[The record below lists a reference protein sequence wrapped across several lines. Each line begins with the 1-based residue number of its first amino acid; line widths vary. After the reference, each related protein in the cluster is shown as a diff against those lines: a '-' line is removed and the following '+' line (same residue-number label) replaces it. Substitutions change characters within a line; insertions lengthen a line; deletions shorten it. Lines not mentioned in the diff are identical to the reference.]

1 MGIAPATIFFNAL
14 AIAGSIL
21 LLFGFYRVNSGK
33 WTNKSFWYEFDNI
46 LGALLIIAYQLHYHA
61 YVSVIVN
68 LIWAGVA
75 VAGISVFFHRIHHHR
90 TRKRRA

>member
-1 MGIAPATIFFNAL
+1 VETFVYNAL
-14 AIAGSIL
+14 GIVGSIL

-46 LGALLIIAYQLHYHA
+46 FGAILIIIYQIHYHA
-61 YVSVIVN
+61 FVSVVVN

-75 VAGISVFFHRIHHHR
+75 VGGRWVFFRRVHHHR
-90 TRKRRA
+90 KKRRA

>member
-1 MGIAPATIFFNAL
+1 VETIVYNAL
-14 AIAGSIL
+14 GIAGSIL

-46 LGALLIIAYQLHYHA
+46 LGAFLIIIYQIHYHA
-61 YVSVIVN
+61 FVSVVVN

-75 VAGISVFFHRIHHHR
+75 LMGISVFFRRFHHHR
-90 TRKRRA
+90 KKRRA

>member
-1 MGIAPATIFFNAL
+1 MSVATIIYNAL
-14 AIAGSIL
+14 GILGSIL
-21 LLFGFYRVNSGK
+21 LLFGFYRVNSGR

-46 LGALLIIAYQLHYHA
+46 TGAGLIILYQVHYHA

-75 VAGISVFFHRIHHHR
+75 VAGLSVFAKRLHTHRH
-90 TRKRRA
+90 RKRRA